1 VTILRNILSP
11 NPLAGIFCIAAA
23 VSGCNGTEPGE
34 SDAVQYQFA
43 LAAVAGD
50 TTPERIR
57 LFSCQVFGYFMVD
70 KPVARE
76 GTVRFP
82 LTIQRYMDERQGT
95 HVESTMA
102 DSSITEAVLEYSGL
116 GGDSLSFTLGI
127 GSYTVT
133 LGPGGTKPNY
143 GPEYS
148 GPWTCGPS
156 FPLATDSTLLA
167 YGFDPN
173 FVLVGDWR
181 VSETL
186 PMPD

>member
-1 VTILRNILSP
+1 VTILRITLRQNLCVGS
-11 NPLAGIFCIAAA
+11 FCIAA
-23 VSGCNGTEPGE
+23 VSGCNGTNPGE
-34 SDAVQYQFA
+34 ADTIQYQFA

-57 LFSCQVFGYFMVD
+57 SFYCQGFGYFTVD
-70 KPVARE
+70 KPVAHE

-82 LTIQRYMDERQGT
+82 LTIQRYMEERRGT

-102 DSSITEAVLEYSGL
+102 DTSVTEAVLQYSGL
-116 GGDSLSFTLGI
+116 GGDSLSFTLGA

-133 LGPGGTKPNY
+133 LGPGGTRPNY

-148 GPWTCGPS
+148 GPWICGPS
-156 FPLATDSTLLA
+156 VPLANDSTLRA

-173 FVLVGDWR
+173 LALAGDWR

>member
-1 VTILRNILSP
+1 MIILQNIFRHQLYA
-11 NPLAGIFCIAAA
+11 AGICIAG
-23 VSGCNGTEPGE
+23 VSGCNGTNPGE
-34 SDAVQYQFA
+34 SDTVQYQFA
-43 LAAVAGD
+43 LAAVGAD
-50 TTPERIR
+50 TTPQRIR
-57 LFSCQVFGYFMVD
+57 SFYCSVFGFFMVD
-70 KPVARE
+70 KPVAGE
-76 GTVRFP
+76 GIVRFP
-82 LTIQRYMDERQGT
+82 ITIQRYMEERSGT

-116 GGDSLSFTLGI
+116 GSDSLSFTLGA

-133 LGPGGTKPNY
+133 LGPGGTSPNY

-148 GPWTCGPS
+148 GQWTCGPDV
-156 FPLATDSTLLA
+156 PLANDSTLRA

-173 FVLVGDWR
+173 LMLAGDWR

>member
-1 VTILRNILSP
+1 VIILRNTLRQQ
-11 NPLAGIFCIAAA
+11 LCAASICVA
-23 VSGCNGTEPGE
+23 TVSACNGTDPGE
-34 SDAVQYQFA
+34 SDTVQYQFA
-43 LAAVAGD
+43 LAAFSAD

-57 LFSCQVFGYFMVD
+57 SFYCSVFGFFMVD
-70 KPVARE
+70 KPVAQE
-76 GTVRFP
+76 GIVRFP
-82 LTIQRYMDERQGT
+82 LTIQRYMEERRGT

-116 GGDSLSFTLGI
+116 GGDSLSFTLGAA
-127 GSYTVT
+127 SYSVT

-143 GPEYS
+143 EPEYS
-148 GPWTCGPS
+148 GLWTCGPD
-156 FPLATDSTLLA
+156 FPLANDSTLLA

-173 FVLVGDWR
+173 LMLAGDWR

>member
-1 VTILRNILSP
+1 MFILRNTLRQLLS
-11 NPLAGIFCIAAA
+11 AATICIAA
-23 VSGCNGTEPGE
+23 VSGCNGTKPGE
-34 SDAVQYQFA
+34 SDTVQYQFA
-43 LAAVAGD
+43 LAAVGAD
-50 TTPERIR
+50 TTPARIR
-57 LFSCQVFGYFMVD
+57 SFYCSVFGFFMVD

-82 LTIQRYMDERQGT
+82 LTVQRYMDERSGT

-102 DSSITEAVLEYSGL
+102 DSSITEAVLQYSGL
-116 GGDSLSFTLGI
+116 GGDSLSFTLGA

-133 LGPGGTKPNY
+133 LGPGGTKPDY
-143 GPEYS
+143 VPEYS
-148 GPWTCGPS
+148 GQWTCGPDV
-156 FPLATDSTLLA
+156 PLANDSTLLA

-173 FVLVGDWR
+173 LSLVGDWR

>member
-1 VTILRNILSP
+1 MIVLRNTLRQQLCAASI
-11 NPLAGIFCIAAA
+11 CIAI
-23 VSGCNGTEPGE
+23 VSGCNGTDPGE
-34 SDAVQYQFA
+34 SDTVQYQFA

-57 LFSCQVFGYFMVD
+57 SFYCSVFGFFMVD

-82 LTIQRYMDERQGT
+82 LTIQRYMEERRGS

-116 GGDSLSFTLGI
+116 GGDSLSFTLGAA
-127 GSYTVT
+127 SYSVT

-143 GPEYS
+143 VPQYS
-148 GPWTCGPS
+148 GPWICGPGV
-156 FPLATDSTLLA
+156 PLANDSTLLA

-173 FVLVGDWR
+173 LMLAGDWR

>member
-1 VTILRNILSP
+1 MTLLRNTLRQHLCAS
-11 NPLAGIFCIAAA
+11 GICIAAI
-23 VSGCNGTEPGE
+23 SGCNGIGPDEWNT
-34 SDAVQYQFA
+34 VQYQFA
-43 LAAVAGD
+43 LAAVGAD

-57 LFSCQVFGYFMVD
+57 TFNCQAFGYFMVD

-82 LTIQRYMDERQGT
+82 LTIQRYMEERRGT

-102 DSSITEAVLEYSGL
+102 DTSITEAVLEYTGL
-116 GGDSLSFTLGI
+116 GGDSLSFTLGA

-133 LGPGGTKPNY
+133 LGPGGPRPNY

-156 FPLATDSTLLA
+156 VPLASDSTLRS

-173 FVLVGDWR
+173 LALAGDWR
-181 VSETL
+181 ISESL